1 MEFLKRHAPLL
12 NLVKKKCCFNKS
24 WIVDRELVTK
34 SDGAVSLVICKG
46 QILGFMHFYGLSG
59 LSMEKAQYQHEASKP
74 SRPNGK

>member
-46 QILGFMHFYGLSG
+46 QIFGLHA
-59 LSMEKAQYQHEASKP
+59 LLWIL
-74 SRPNGK
+74 RPINKEYTIPT

>member
-46 QILGFMHFYGLSG
+46 QIFGLHA
-59 LSMEKAQYQHEASKP
+59 LLWIL
-74 SRPNGK
+74 RPINKEGTIPT

>member
-46 QILGFMHFYGLSG
+46 QIFGLHA
-59 LSMEKAQYQHEASKP
+59 LL
-74 SRPNGK
+74 